1 MTCSKRHHTHVAAMC
16 EEQHCTEMFQSTT
29 DFYTKKKILNKSYP
43 VEKFTENRANNDT
56 SNTHQSVLA
65 TACTGYIPVCVPY
78 GTTESL
84 LHPVSLAHKRASSSV
99 HSQLL
104 CYLLRELIIGTWNLK
119 IMASSGKQWQC
130 QLFSPSERLA
140 YLRNSGHLSDLI
152 ITFPGHST
160 VLQSHR
166 LLLAMSS
173 PVFEAM
179 LYGPLAGDDTL
190 ALPEDPPEAF
200 EWLLNHLYMNET
212 QLPDLTLAAKV
223 YLLASKYQLDNVCKI
238 CSEVL
243 ANETDEVL
251 KSPRVEALGRRA
263 LALMLTHEKLFA
275 STEVLVFDA
284 LIRWLV
290 ALSHFHTPFIS

>member
-1 MTCSKRHHTHVAAMC
+1 FRSQSRHEQSQQITTHP
-16 EEQHCTEMFQSTT
+16 T
-29 DFYTKKKILNKSYP
+29 P
-43 VEKFTENRANNDT
+43 T
-56 SNTHQSVLA
+56 SGFLA

-84 LHPVSLAHKRASSSV
+84 LPPVSLAHKRASSSV